1 MKGNGCSALSFLCIE
16 PTIRDNCISFCYIL
30 YFWRTGSLPW
40 LNTMDKEEE
49 IVQKIAFIDTDSATV
64 TAELGIREIRIC
76 CRLHPF
82 SFKAVY

>member
-1 MKGNGCSALSFLCIE
+1 
-16 PTIRDNCISFCYIL
+16 
-30 YFWRTGSLPW
+30 
-40 LNTMDKEEE
+40 MDKEEE